1 MPVDKFG
8 SNFTISIIKR
18 EPCFSIILAASNIRL
33 TLAGKAAGSNEFR
46 LTSYS
51 PPIYYAIPII
61 DHYGIMTE
69 PIDFPSAHFV
79 LSGIEARDWV
89 KDKGAEVA
97 FVGRSNV
104 GKSSAI
110 NTITNQKG
118 LARTSKTPG
127 RTQHLVFFEFTD
139 GIRMVDLPGYGF
151 AKTPLVVRNHWQ
163 QRIMQY
169 LSERESLKG
178 LVIPMDIR
186 RPFTD
191 LDQQMMDWTHE
202 LQLPVHIL
210 LTKADKLS
218 WGKASAVLHDVKR
231 KWLGDYDATV
241 QLFSAPKRIGI
252 DEARQK
258 IQDWLLGTQEGI

>member
-1 MPVDKFG
+1 
-8 SNFTISIIKR
+8 
-18 EPCFSIILAASNIRL
+18 
-33 TLAGKAAGSNEFR
+33 
-46 LTSYS
+46 
-51 PPIYYAIPII
+51 
-61 DHYGIMTE
+61 MTYT
-69 PIDFPSAHFV
+69 IDFPRAHFM
-79 LSGIEARDWV
+79 LSGIEATDWV
-89 KDKGAEVA
+89 KDEGVEVA

-127 RTQHLVFFEFTD
+127 RTQHLVFFEFAD
-139 GIRMVDLPGYGF
+139 GVRMVDLPGYGF
-151 AKTPLVVRNHWQ
+151 AKTPIAVRNHWQ
-163 QRIMQY
+163 QMIMQY

-178 LVIPMDIR
+178 LIIPMDIR

-191 LDQQMMDWTHE
+191 LDQQMMNWTHE
-202 LQLPVHIL
+202 LKLPVHIL

-218 WGKASAVLHDVKR
+218 RGKASAVLHDVKR
-231 KWLGDYDATV
+231 KWLDDYDASA

-258 IQDWLLGTQEGI
+258 IQQWLVPISEV